1 MTAMAT
7 ETTPIHDSV
16 ISALGNP
23 IPATPIDCSY
33 AAMVKQATAGAKAEN
48 VATEPKAQ
56 ALPAPSTGKRPVK
69 AGPPKPF
76 AVVAHDQAS

>member
-1 MTAMAT
+1 VTAMAT

-16 ISALGNP
+16 ISELGNP

-33 AAMVKQATAGAKAEN
+33 AAMVKLATAGAKVEN
-48 VATEPKAQ
+48 VAGEPK
-56 ALPAPSTGKRPVK
+56 ALPAPASAKRPMK

-76 AVVAHDQAS
+76 AVVAHDKAS